1 MWPKY
6 FDLSACNKPG
16 GESWV
21 SLFVSEQLVKTTR
34 KKKRKILRNIL
45 NLWKMRFTVQDE
57 LKILKFNL
65 IWLQNSKTPNFG
77 LIRWWWP
84 QLKKMYPFKRDTS
97 LRFDKI
103 RFHTKNMV
111 KKVIQLN
118 ISRQDFAFAMVRN
131 IEQTRLR

>member
-6 FDLSACNKPG
+6 FDLSACNKSG

-21 SLFVSEQLVKTTR
+21 SFFVSEQLVKTTR
-34 KKKRKILRNIL
+34 KKKRKFLRNIL

-57 LKILKFNL
+57 VKIPKFNL

-77 LIRWWWP
+77 LIRWWWT
-84 QLKKMYPFKRDTS
+84 QLKKMYPFKRETS
-97 LRFDKI
+97 LRFYKI

-118 ISRQDFAFAMVRN
+118 ISRQDFAFVMVRN